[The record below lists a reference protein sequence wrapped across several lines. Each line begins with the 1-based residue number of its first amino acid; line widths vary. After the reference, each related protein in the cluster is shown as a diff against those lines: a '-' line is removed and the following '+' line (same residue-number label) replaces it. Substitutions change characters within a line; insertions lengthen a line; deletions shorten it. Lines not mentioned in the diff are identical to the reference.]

1 MSVRITSEPG
11 EIGDL
16 SAFRRTIGLLRL
28 TYGVLAGP
36 LFVLWSQLF
45 EYQGVNWA
53 CGDGRLSAV
62 HFIPLAFLVLTLAG
76 LLIAYQDWVATG
88 AGTSAQHAS
97 LADRTRFVA
106 LCGIILSAYSAVII
120 AWMWV
125 PLFIFTPCQH

>member
-1 MSVRITSEPG
+1 MSAPITSEPRG
-11 EIGDL
+11 AAEL
-16 SAFRRTIGLLRL
+16 SLFRRTVGLLRL

-45 EYQGVNWA
+45 EYHGVNWA

-62 HFIPLAFLVLTLAG
+62 HFILLAFLGRPLAG
-76 LLIAYQDWVATG
+76 LLNADQGWVATG

-106 LCGIILSAYSAVII
+106 LWGIILSAYS
-120 AWMWV
+120 
-125 PLFIFTPCQH
+125 